1 MDTAVDA
8 AGDRVTIILPAP
20 HAASVTA
27 VVLAERSCA
36 VCGKVLADPHRV
48 RYCSNACRQRAY
60 RRRATSAA
68 RASTPSAMNSDIPGA
83 LPALVD
89 SFVGRRPE
97 IERLT
102 QLLAQRRLVTL
113 VGPAGVGKTRL
124 ALEVAGRLPQRAV
137 LVELDSLDDGDRI
150 TQVVAGAFGVRELP
164 GRTINDALFD
174 VLRGTRTLLVLD
186 NCEHLVD
193 ASAHFV
199 DLALRRC
206 RGLRVL
212 ATSREALA
220 IPGELVFSVDGLP
233 LPGGSDPL
241 RSDAVRLFVDRARER
256 DKDFGL
262 DSDTVAQIA
271 AVCAELDGSPLAI
284 ELAAHRIPMLSVG
297 AIHDRL
303 AGRLEL
309 LTTQHRTGS
318 ARQRS
323 LRQAIDWSH
332 QLLGPGEQVVF
343 RRLSV
348 LAGTFDLDT
357 AIAVCADD
365 EFRPEQVFELAF
377 RLQAGSLITTAGSS
391 RLRMLE
397 SIRLYARE
405 RLDAS
410 EDGSATHDRLTSW
423 LTELAQPLVREPVWF
438 PLAAQRRL
446 EGLIDNLMVA
456 VRWTASVDDERNA
469 VLTMATV
476 RCWMPRGF
484 LTEGR
489 KLLRAALDRVLI
501 RPEHRCLLLTYAG
514 YLATV
519 QGDIQEGV
527 THLAEALALAR
538 TTGDPV
544 PLISALYTMGAV
556 CQATERLA
564 DARERF
570 TEALDLATGL
580 RDETAVAMVLERL
593 ALTAHWQGDLDRADE
608 LITGALR
615 RFRAGPVCHGL
626 SLALHTAGTI
636 ALRRG
641 SLGSAE
647 DFFADSLRNA
657 PASWLEVPFALEGLA
672 MAAGRR
678 GLGERAIRLF
688 CAARY
693 IRGGDRLYAEPAW
706 RRQVEASLGDW
717 GVPDDDQID
726 RIAAEVGRLSRDQ
739 VMAYA
744 LHDRWPD
751 PPPPPSSPP
760 TSTTSP
766 CCCPPASPTPRSPR
780 GWASASGRSPI
791 GSIASAPNSVSSPG
805 TMSSPGPPA
814 TREPK
819 PLRKFS

>member
-1 MDTAVDA
+1 MVPSAWPMDTAGGP
-8 AGDRVTIILPAP
+8 AGDRVTTILPTP

-27 VVLAERSCA
+27 VASAERSCA
-36 VCGKVLADPHRV
+36 VCGRVLADQENV

-68 RASTPSAMNSDIPGA
+68 RVTMPSAVNSDIPGA

-97 IERLT
+97 LERLT
-102 QLLAQRRLVTL
+102 HLLGQRRLITL

-137 LVELDSLDDGDRI
+137 LVELDSLDDSDRI
-150 TQVVAGAFGVRELP
+150 TQVIAGAVGVCELP

-193 ASAHFV
+193 ASARFV

-220 IPGELVFSVDGLP
+220 ISGELVFSVDGLP
-233 LPGGSDPL
+233 LPSGESDPL

-262 DSDTVAQIA
+262 DEDTVSHIA

-332 QLLGPGEQVVF
+332 QLLGPDEQVVF

-410 EDGSATHDRLTSW
+410 DDGSATHDRLTSW

-489 KLLRAALDRVLI
+489 KLLRAALDRVRI

-519 QGDIQEGV
+519 QGDAQEGV

-538 TTGDPV
+538 TTGEPV
-544 PLISALYTMGAV
+544 PLIGALYTMGAV

-564 DARERF
+564 DAHERF
-570 TEALDLATGL
+570 TEALELATGL

-608 LITGALR
+608 LITAALR
-615 RFRAGPVCHGL
+615 RFRAGPVCHGM

-641 SLGSAE
+641 SLAAAE
-647 DFFADSLRNA
+647 EYFADSLRNA

-726 RIAAEVGRLSRDQ
+726 RMAAEVGRLSRDQ

-744 LHDRWPD
+744 LHDLWPL
-751 PPPPPSSPP
+751 SPAA
-760 TSTTSP
+760 
-766 CCCPPASPTPRSPR
+766 PALAPDEHAVVALLPAGLTNPEIAAHLGISVRTVAYRLHR
-780 GWASASGRSPI
+780 IRTKLGLHTRDDVVAWASR
-791 GSIASAPNSVSSPG
+791 
-805 TMSSPGPPA
+805 
-814 TREPK
+814 
-819 PLRKFS
+819 PL

>member
-1 MDTAVDA
+1 M
-8 AGDRVTIILPAP
+8 
-20 HAASVTA
+20 SS
-27 VVLAERSCA
+27 AERSCA
-36 VCGKVLADPHRV
+36 VCGQVLADQHRV

-68 RASTPSAMNSDIPGA
+68 RATMPSAVNSEIPGA

-97 IERLT
+97 IERLST
-102 QLLAQRRLVTL
+102 LLGQRRLITL

-150 TQVVAGAFGVRELP
+150 TQVIAGAFGVRELP
-164 GRTINDALFD
+164 GRTITEALFD

-193 ASAHFV
+193 ASARFV

-212 ATSREALA
+212 TTSREALS
-220 IPGELVFSVDGLP
+220 IPGELVFSLDGLT
-233 LPGGSDPL
+233 LPSRESDPL
-241 RSDAVRLFVDRARER
+241 RSDAVRLFIDRARER

-262 DSDTVAQIA
+262 DEGTVRQIA

-309 LTTQHRTGS
+309 LTTSNRTGS

-332 QLLGPGEQVVF
+332 QLLGPDEQVVF

-410 EDGSATHDRLTSW
+410 EDGAATHDRLTSW

-469 VLTMATV
+469 VLTIATV

-489 KLLRAALDRVLI
+489 KLLRAALDRVRS

-514 YLATV
+514 YLAAV
-519 QGDIQEGV
+519 QGDAREAV

-538 TTGDPV
+538 STGEPV
-544 PLISALYTMGAV
+544 PLIGALYTMGAV
-556 CQATERLA
+556 CQATERLD
-564 DARERF
+564 DAHERF
-570 TEALDLATGL
+570 AEALALAEGL

-593 ALTAHWQGDLDRADE
+593 ALTAHWQGDLDGADE
-608 LITGALR
+608 LITSALR
-615 RFRAGPVCHGL
+615 RFRAGPVCHGM

-641 SLGSAE
+641 SLASAE
-647 DFFADSLRNA
+647 EFFADSLRNA

-672 MAAGRR
+672 MVAGGR
-678 GLGERAIRLF
+678 GDGERAIRLF

-706 RRQVEASLGDW
+706 RRQVEGSLGDW
-717 GVPDDDQID
+717 GVPDDDEID
-726 RIAAEVGRLSRDQ
+726 RIAAEVGRLTRDQ

-744 LHDRWPD
+744 LHDVWTVTVGGPAEDLAPD
-751 PPPPPSSPP
+751 EREV
-760 TSTTSP
+760 
-766 CCCPPASPTPRSPR
+766 ASLV
-780 GWASASGRSPI
+780 SAGLTNPE
-791 GSIASAPNSVSSPG
+791 IAARLGVSVRTVAYRLNRIRTKLG
-805 TMSSPGPPA
+805 LRTREDLVAWTAPGPPPA
-814 TREPK
+814 ESPVG
-819 PLRKFS
+819 

>member
-1 MDTAVDA
+1 M
-8 AGDRVTIILPAP
+8 
-20 HAASVTA
+20 SS
-27 VVLAERSCA
+27 AERCCA
-36 VCGKVLADPHRV
+36 VCGKVLADQQRV

-60 RRRATSAA
+60 RRRATAA
-68 RASTPSAMNSDIPGA
+68 SRATIPAATNSDIPGA

-102 QLLAQRRLVTL
+102 HLLGQRRLITL

-124 ALEVAGRLPQRAV
+124 ALEVAGRLPQPAV
-137 LVELDSLDDGDRI
+137 LVELDSLDDGDRV

-164 GRTINDALFD
+164 GRTISEALFTT
-174 VLRGTRTLLVLD
+174 LRGARTLLILD

-193 ASAHFV
+193 ATAQFV

-220 IPGELVFSVDGLP
+220 IPGELVFSLDGLP
-233 LPGGSDPL
+233 LPSGESDPM

-256 DKDFGL
+256 DQDFAL
-262 DSDTVAQIA
+262 DDDTIGQIA

-284 ELAAHRIPMLSVG
+284 ELAAHRIPMLSVD
-297 AIHDRL
+297 AIHARL

-309 LTTQHRTGS
+309 LTTAHRTGK

-332 QLLGPGEQVVF
+332 QLLGPDEQVVF

-348 LAGTFDLDT
+348 LSGTFDLDT
-357 AIAVCADD
+357 AIAVCADE

-377 RLQAGSLITTAGSS
+377 RLRAGSLITTSGSS

-397 SIRLYARE
+397 SIRLYARQ

-410 EDGSATHDRLTSW
+410 PDGTATHDRLTSW
-423 LTELAQPLVREPVWF
+423 LTELAQPLAREPVWF

-456 VRWTASVDDERNA
+456 VRWTASTDDERNA
-469 VLTMATV
+469 VLTVATV

-489 KLLRAALDRVLI
+489 KLLRAALDRVHVQ
-501 RPEHRCLLLTYAG
+501 PTHRCLLLTYAG

-519 QGDIQEGV
+519 QGDTHEGV
-527 THLAEALALAR
+527 TYLAEALALAR

-564 DARERF
+564 DAHERF
-570 TEALDLATGL
+570 TEALRLAEGL

-593 ALTAHWQGDLDRADE
+593 ALTAHWQGELDRADE
-608 LITGALR
+608 LVTGALR
-615 RFRAGPVCHGL
+615 RFRAGPVCHGM

-641 SLGSAE
+641 QLAAAE
-647 DFFADSLRNA
+647 EFFGDSLRNA

-672 MAAGRR
+672 MAAGQR
-678 GLGERAIRLF
+678 GDGVRAIRLF
-688 CAARY
+688 CAARN

-706 RRQVEASLGDW
+706 RRQVEGSLGDW
-717 GVPDDDQID
+717 GMPDDDEIE
-726 RIAAEVGRLSRDQ
+726 RIAGEVSRLNREQ

-744 LHDRWPD
+744 LHDVWTAPSGSAGQRLGEDEQEVATLVAAGLTNPEIAARLGVSVRTVAYRLHRIRTKLGLRTREDVVAWGD
-751 PPPPPSSPP
+751 PGGR
-760 TSTTSP
+760 
-766 CCCPPASPTPRSPR
+766 PTPPEET
-780 GWASASGRSPI
+780 P
-791 GSIASAPNSVSSPG
+791 VSH
-805 TMSSPGPPA
+805 
-814 TREPK
+814 
-819 PLRKFS
+819 